1 MIKENFF
8 YKHNKVFQELI
19 KLDTNSISKLLIFR
33 KCLLEV
39 QKKKKK
45 VFVFGNGGSAAIAN
59 HFLIDLIKNTK
70 IRAINLNETSIVTCL
85 ANDYGYENWVKKGIE
100 LSADKGDLVIII
112 SSSGESKNM
121 INACN
126 FAKKK
131 KLKIVTFTGFK
142 KGNKV
147 SKLGNINFWIN
158 SKKYNHIE
166 NSHQY
171 LLLSIIDSF
180 LE

>member
-19 KLDTNSISKLLIFR
+19 KLDTNSISKLLIFI

-59 HFLIDLIKNTK
+59 HFIIDLIKNTK

-85 ANDYGYENWVKKGIE
+85 ANDYGYENWVKKSIE

-121 INACN
+121 VNACK

-131 KLKIVTFTGFK
+131 NLKIVTFTGFK

-180 LE
+180 LK